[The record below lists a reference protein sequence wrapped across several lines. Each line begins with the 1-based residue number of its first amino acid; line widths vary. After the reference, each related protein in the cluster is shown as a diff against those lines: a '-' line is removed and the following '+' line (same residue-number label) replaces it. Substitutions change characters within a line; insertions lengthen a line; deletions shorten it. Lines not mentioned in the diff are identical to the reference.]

1 MKHKT
6 FKLEQGKLVYID
18 TREAKE
24 GDIIV
29 TGETSMANL
38 SEVNP
43 ITLREGTEDMDARLA
58 NLAKAQAIEK
68 SKTAEYRKDV
78 DKFVARIKAKTAAI
92 NRANP
97 TLQAEHSEKLEAS
110 IRRAHPEYTA
120 EQVKTFLK
128 GR

>member
-38 SEVNP
+38 SEVQ
-43 ITLREGTEDMDARLA
+43 LREGTEDIGDRIA

-92 NRANP
+92 NAANP

>member
-38 SEVNP
+38 SEVQ
-43 ITLREGTEDMDARLA
+43 LREGTEDIGDRIA

-68 SKTAEYRKDV
+68 SKTADIRKDV
-78 DKFVARIKAKTAAI
+78 DKVVAATKAKTAAI

-97 TLQAEHSEKLEAS
+97 TLQAEQTAKLEAS
-110 IRRAHPEYTA
+110 IRRAHPEYTDK
-120 EQVKTFLK
+120 QVRTFIK

>member
-18 TREAKE
+18 TREARE

-38 SEVNP
+38 SEVQ
-43 ITLREGTEDMDARLA
+43 LREGEDIGDRIA
-58 NLAKAQAIEK
+58 NLAKAQAAEK
-68 SKTAEYRKDV
+68 LKTAEYAKDV

-92 NRANP
+92 NAANP

>member
-18 TREAKE
+18 TREARE

-43 ITLREGTEDMDARLA
+43 ITLREGENIEDRIA

-92 NRANP
+92 NAANP

>member
-6 FKLEQGKLVYID
+6 FKLEQGKLVYLD
-18 TREAKE
+18 TREARE

-38 SEVNP
+38 SEVQ
-43 ITLREGTEDMDARLA
+43 LREGEDIGDRIA
-58 NLAKAQAIEK
+58 NLAKAQAAEK
-68 SKTAEYRKDV
+68 LKTAEYAKDV

-92 NRANP
+92 NAANP

>member
-1 MKHKT
+1 MRHKV
-6 FKLEQGKLVYID
+6 FKLEQGKLFYID

-38 SEVNP
+38 SEVQ
-43 ITLREGTEDMDARLA
+43 LREGTEDMDARLA
-58 NLAKAQAIEK
+58 NLAKAQAAEK
-68 SKTAEYRKDV
+68 LKTAEYRKDV
-78 DKFVARIKAKTAAI
+78 DQHVARIKAKTAAI

-97 TLQAEHSEKLEAS
+97 TLQAEQAKKLEAS
-110 IRRAHPEYTA
+110 VRRAHPEYTA
-120 EQVKTFLK
+120 EQVKTFVK

>member
-38 SEVNP
+38 SEVQ
-43 ITLREGTEDMDARLA
+43 LREGTEDIGDRIA
-58 NLAKAQAIEK
+58 NLAKAQAAEK
-68 SKTAEYRKDV
+68 LKTAEYRRDV

-92 NRANP
+92 NAANP